1 MPASPSTDRGLKPV
15 TVGVRP
21 ERITSPTKASLGSDQ
36 PTSISLMCPFGR
48 KRACLRQFYVEASA
62 ALTRIAPCGQVDA
75 RQELGRL
82 LPSLAL
88 G

>member
-21 ERITSPTKASLGSDQ
+21 ERITSPIRPGSDQ

-62 ALTRIAPCGQVDA
+62 ALTRIAQCGQVDA